1 MSGEPKPVPR
11 PTPETRPY
19 WEATRRRQLVHHR
32 CEGCGAGSQHPRAVC
47 ACGSTDLTWTPCS
60 GRGRLFSYVVVHRPE
75 PVFADE
81 APFVLATVELEEG
94 VRMTTR
100 IVDVPA
106 DPAALPLDMELEL
119 RWLER
124 GDVNL
129 PVFAPAGPEGA

>member
-11 PTPETRPY
+11 PTPETLPY
-19 WEATRRRQLVHHR
+19 WEATRRRELVHHR
-32 CEGCGAGSQHPRAVC
+32 CDRCGAGTQHPRAVC
-47 ACGSTDLTWTPCS
+47 ACGSTDLTWTSCT
-60 GRGRLFSYVVVHRPE
+60 GRGRLHSYVVVHRPE
-75 PVFADE
+75 PAFADE

-106 DPAALPLDMELEL
+106 DPSALPLGMEVEL
-119 RWLER
+119 RWSER

-129 PVFAPAGPEGA
+129 PVFAPAGPEGT